1 MGDSFAHKSYSQAL
15 VKDSETYISME
26 QPHLSENR
34 GLVSATKRKAVSDP
48 GPLTKRFK
56 VSDEGKLSEN
66 NQNIIQIDKFTK
78 KSISFDGEGSE
89 NPDKEYRYLV
99 PEKGSSSAKRKAV
112 FHHEPPTK
120 RSRVSSKGSVSRVN
134 LDETSRASKR
144 SHSPDG
150 VGSGNPDKECRYLVP
165 EKGSSSAK
173 RKAVF
178 HHEPP
183 TKRSRVSSKG
193 SVSRVNL
200 DETSRASKRSHSPDD
215 VGSGSPAKRIRQ
227 FDSVSPSSSAKDQFE
242 AKYEQKDQLGK
253 GGCGS
258 VYGGYRR
265 ADNLPVAIKHI
276 PKENV
281 VWTDMDENG
290 QQLTIEVAAMLKLQ
304 TELADSVGK
313 SAPISLLD
321 WYDFNQEQILVLER
335 PVPAVDLSQFIKNN
349 KEPLQ
354 ENTAKTIIKQLV
366 DAVKHLEDTNIF
378 HRDIKPQNILIET
391 GSEIPR
397 LRLIDF
403 GLSCFT
409 DTEHKDGWFYG
420 TPKHVPPEFISKG
433 IYEAGPATVWQ
444 VGIVL
449 YEMLHESLFDSKK
462 FFNNELG
469 IRTDLSPYCT
479 NFLESCLIM
488 SPGWRPTLKQLQHH
502 PWLW

>member
-1 MGDSFAHKSYSQAL
+1 MTSSPSSRDHKIISGFYRHSVLSDAPSETVVFARCSIVFQLIVYVLFSIMGDSFAHKSYSSAL

-48 GPLTKRFK
+48 GPPTRRFK
-56 VSDEGKLSEN
+56 VSDEGKLSAN
-66 NQNIIQIDKFTK
+66 NQNITQIDKFTK
-78 KSISFDGEGSE
+78 KSISFDVEGSE
-89 NPDKEYRYLV
+89 
-99 PEKGSSSAKRKAV
+99 
-112 FHHEPPTK
+112 
-120 RSRVSSKGSVSRVN
+120 
-134 LDETSRASKR
+134 
-144 SHSPDG
+144 
-150 VGSGNPDKECRYLVP
+150 NPDKECRYLVP

-183 TKRSRVSSKG
+183 TKRSRVSGEG
-193 SVSRVNL
+193 SVSRHNL
-200 DETSRASKRSHSPDD
+200 DETSRVSKRSLSPDGE
-215 VGSGSPAKRIRQ
+215 GSGSPAKRIRLS
-227 FDSVSPSSSAKDQFE
+227 DSESPSPSAKDQFE

-253 GGCGS
+253 GGFGS

-276 PKENV
+276 PKKNV
-281 VWTDMDENG
+281 VWTDTDENG
-290 QQLTIEVAAMLKLQ
+290 QQLSIEVAAMLKLR
-304 TELADSVGK
+304 TESADSVGK

-349 KEPLQ
+349 KGPLQ
-354 ENTAKTIIKQLV
+354 ENQAKTIIKQLV

-378 HRDIKPQNILIET
+378 HRDIKPRNILIET

-403 GLSCFT
+403 GVSCFT
-409 DTEHKDGWFYG
+409 NTEYENGRFYG
-420 TPKHVPPEFISKG
+420 TAKHVPPEFISER
-433 IYEAGPATVWQ
+433 IYKAGPATVWQ
-444 VGIVL
+444 VGVVL

-462 FFNNELG
+462 FFSNKLR

-479 NFLESCLIM
+479 NFLKSCFCIN
-488 SPGWRPTLKQLQHH
+488 PWWRPTLKQLQRD
-502 PWLW
+502 PWLWLNRN

>member
-1 MGDSFAHKSYSQAL
+1 MGDSFAHKSYSPAL
-15 VKDSETYISME
+15 VKDSETYICME

-48 GPLTKRFK
+48 GPPTKRFK
-56 VSDEGKLSEN
+56 VSDKGRLAEN
-66 NQNIIQIDKFTK
+66 NQDIIGIDKFTK
-78 KSISFDGEGSE
+78 KSISFDGKGSE
-89 NPDKEYRYLV
+89 
-99 PEKGSSSAKRKAV
+99 
-112 FHHEPPTK
+112 
-120 RSRVSSKGSVSRVN
+120 
-134 LDETSRASKR
+134 
-144 SHSPDG
+144 
-150 VGSGNPDKECRYLVP
+150 NPDKECRYLVP

-183 TKRSRVSSKG
+183 TKRSRVSGEG
-193 SVSRVNL
+193 SVSRNNL
-200 DETSRASKRSHSPDD
+200 DETIRVSKRSRSPDGD
-215 VGSGSPAKRIRQ
+215 GSGSPAKRIRMS
-227 FDSVSPSSSAKDQFE
+227 DSESPAPSAKDQFE
-242 AKYEQKDQLGK
+242 AKYEQKDLLGR

-281 VWTDMDENG
+281 VWTDTDEIG
-290 QQLTIEVAAMLKLQ
+290 QRLTIEVAAMLKLQ
-304 TELADSVGK
+304 TESADSVGK

-321 WYDFNQEQILVLER
+321 WYDFDQEQILVLER
-335 PVPAVDLSQFIKNN
+335 PVPAVDLSQFIENN

-354 ENTAKTIIKQLV
+354 ENQAKTIIKQLV

-378 HRDIKPQNILIET
+378 HRDIKPKNILIET

-409 DTEHKDGWFYG
+409 DTEYEDGWFYG
-420 TPKHVPPEFISKG
+420 TAKHAPPEYISECV
-433 IYEAGPATVWQ
+433 YEAGPATVWQ

-449 YEMLHESLFDSKK
+449 YEMLHESFFDSRKLLD
-462 FFNNELG
+462 NELR
-469 IRTDLSPYCT
+469 IRTDLSTACKR
-479 NFLESCLIM
+479 FLKSCFCL
-488 SPGWRPTLKQLQHH
+488 SPEWRPTLKELQCH
-502 PWLW
+502 PWLL